1 MDTIR
6 ILVVAESIGLTQDLV
21 IAFRRRPGFMILGPV
36 SDETA
41 ALALF
46 GEVQPDIVLV
56 QLDRLDGRGVAIIS
70 EIRSKTPVRVMA
82 ATRDP
87 AAPEMEL
94 ALAAGACGVLP
105 TDRKPPTLVSAFRRA
120 VAGELVLPVD
130 DLPPLVGL
138 LQEARNRRNRQAL
151 LTTLTER
158 EREVMAAMA
167 QGATTAGIALELGIS
182 PATVNTHV
190 KNILAKLGVHSK
202 VEAVGVAWRGGLGLG
217 ARTA

>member
-41 ALALF
+41 ALAHF

-70 EIRSKTPVRVMA
+70 EIRSRTPVRVMA

-120 VAGELVLPVD
+120 AVSESCSRGSVLVRTSPV
-130 DLPPLVGL
+130 
-138 LQEARNRRNRQAL
+138 
-151 LTTLTER
+151 
-158 EREVMAAMA
+158 
-167 QGATTAGIALELGIS
+167 S
-182 PATVNTHV
+182 
-190 KNILAKLGVHSK
+190 IL
-202 VEAVGVAWRGGLGLG
+202 
-217 ARTA
+217 